1 MKTTMTTPTIKTYSE
16 LILLPTF
23 EERFNYLK
31 LKGAVGRETFGFDR
45 YLDQAFY
52 HSKIWRLVRDR
63 IIARDLGCDMGL
75 EGYEIQGP
83 IYVHHMN
90 PMIQKDIVEF
100 NDAIVDPE
108 YLICTSF
115 DTHNAIHYSDA
126 GLLSKGLVERKP
138 NDTCPWRH

>member
-1 MKTTMTTPTIKTYSE
+1 MISTIKTYSE

-45 YLDQAFY
+45 YLNQAFY
-52 HSKIWRLVRDR
+52 HSKIWRPVRDR

-100 NDAIVDPE
+100 NDDIVNPE

-126 GLLSKGLVERKP
+126 GLLPKGLVERKP